1 LKYLFLPGSVSLFV
15 LLQFLQETYTTFD
28 SGAKISNLVFA
39 LHAKP
44 SSSDLITG
52 QWDVQ
57 QQLIVLI
64 LANLFFLVPPM
75 IWAYRQ
81 FYTDLQTRRAKSEL
95 KHNEGAV
102 DGL

>member
-1 LKYLFLPGSVSLFV
+1 LPGSVSLFV

-28 SGAKISNLVFA
+28 SGAKVSNLVFA
-39 LHAKP
+39 IHAKP
-44 SSSDLITG
+44 SSSDLITS

-75 IWAYRQ
+75 IWAYHQ
-81 FYTDLQTRRAKSEL
+81 FFSEL
-95 KHNEGAV
+95 KSKPAEREKTLVNEAS
-102 DGL
+102 D